1 MRIERFGIGRICTEL
16 QFKNV
21 FKLQG
26 YTEVVIE
33 NIINYDNMTDEEL
46 RVIGKE
52 NNVKN
57 YWNKKRQSLIK
68 DLKGFICKS

>member
-33 NIINYDNMTDEEL
+33 NIINYDNMKDEEL

-57 YWNKKRQSLIK
+57 YWNKKEESLIRE
-68 DLKGFICKS
+68 LKLKEV